1 MGQRWRISNQVNLFN
16 ESQFLKERNQSGIA
30 HTFGMDFYPR
40 EGWNLGFTLQEG
52 ELQTVGSE
60 GSDTVDRRAISIN
73 AGHTDATSQ
82 WNSKLEYRHDSGAE
96 ERTQWVSTNRV
107 MIKLNPDWRFAGR
120 LNLSDTDDRYDPL
133 GDAKFVESNIGFSYR
148 PVKNDRLSLLGKMT
162 YLYDLSSLGQD
173 SLTEYDQRSLIFSLE
188 GIYRLDHNW
197 EMAGKI
203 AHRKGE
209 ARIARDSG
217 PWFNSTAD
225 FASIQGR
232 YETVYKWDALVEYR
246 YLKVDQND
254 SDRHGWLVG
263 VDRHVNENFRVG
275 LGYNF
280 TSFSDNLADLDY
292 DHKGWFLNLTGTY

>member
-1 MGQRWRISNQVNLFN
+1 
-16 ESQFLKERNQSGIA
+16 
-30 HTFGMDFYPR
+30 
-40 EGWNLGFTLQEG
+40 
-52 ELQTVGSE
+52 
-60 GSDTVDRRAISIN
+60 
-73 AGHTDATSQ
+73 
-82 WNSKLEYRHDSGAE
+82 
-96 ERTQWVSTNRV
+96 
-107 MIKLNPDWRFAGR
+107 
-120 LNLSDTDDRYDPL
+120 
-133 GDAKFVESNIGFSYR
+133 
-148 PVKNDRLSLLGKMT
+148 
-162 YLYDLSSLGQD
+162 
-173 SLTEYDQRSLIFSLE
+173 
-188 GIYRLDHNW
+188 
-197 EMAGKI
+197 MAGKI
-203 AHRKGE
+203 AHRMGE

-217 PWFNSTAD
+217 PWFISTAD

>member
-1 MGQRWRISNQVNLFN
+1 V
-16 ESQFLKERNQSGIA
+16 A
-30 HTFGMDFYPR
+30 
-40 EGWNLGFTLQEG
+40 
-52 ELQTVGSE
+52 
-60 GSDTVDRRAISIN
+60 
-73 AGHTDATSQ
+73 
-82 WNSKLEYRHDSGAE
+82 
-96 ERTQWVSTNRV
+96 
-107 MIKLNPDWRFAGR
+107 
-120 LNLSDTDDRYDPL
+120 
-133 GDAKFVESNIGFSYR
+133 YR
-148 PVKNDRLSLLGKMT
+148 PVKNDRLSLLGKFS

-197 EMAGKI
+197 EVAGKL

-225 FASIQGR
+225 FAS
-232 YETVYKWDALVEYR
+232 VEYR
-246 YLKVDQND
+246 YLTVDQND

-263 VDRHVNENFRVG
+263 VDRHVNENFRIG